1 MGTHRS
7 VDHLVVKSSG
17 TKEKH
22 GDQWRSRYLWPL
34 VSAGGRPHRAGL
46 TVQGTLECWFPLLHL
61 RVTESYNLVGG
72 PSMAGPVPP
81 TSERLSGSAKFTH
94 LEAS

>member
-1 MGTHRS
+1 MAPKKNTVTNGEAATCGLS
-7 VDHLVVKSSG
+7 SQQEGVDVRL
-17 TKEKH
+17 
-22 GDQWRSRYLWPL
+22 
-34 VSAGGRPHRAGL
+34 PHRAGL